1 MPAELSGSHIL
12 LVEDDRIMRAIL
24 AERLAPVGA
33 EISVV
38 PNAEG
43 ALAFLEERRPTL
55 VLSDAVMPG
64 MDGFELCRRVRTDPR
79 FRTLPFAMF
88 TSLVQDIQARSLEA
102 GADDFISK
110 NAEDAA
116 LRIRVRML
124 LGLGAD
130 TGATPVVAVI
140 SASSTVRSLLQAHL
154 GTTNIQVR
162 VATDRRELQQVLDG
176 GMVDAL
182 VVDTD
187 LGEDSA
193 IGLVRTVNDVP
204 WKARLP
210 ILLLV
215 GKEEESFLE
224 PLEDRIQDF
233 LYKPLTAR
241 EDRHRL
247 RLLLRL
253 AQGLAGH

>member
-1 MPAELSGSHIL
+1 MPAESSGRQIL
-12 LVEDDRIMRAIL
+12 LVEDDRIMRTIL
-24 AERLAPVGA
+24 AERLAPLGA

-38 PNAEG
+38 PNAEE
-43 ALAFLEERRPTL
+43 ALAFLEEQSPDL
-55 VLSDAVMPG
+55 ILSDAVMPG
-64 MDGFELCRRVRTDPR
+64 MDGFELCRRVRANPR

-88 TSLVQDIQARSLEA
+88 TSLVQDIQTRSLEA

-124 LGLGAD
+124 LGLGGEVSA
-130 TGATPVVAVI
+130 APVVALI

-154 GTTNIQVR
+154 GTTAIQVR
-162 VATDRRELQQVLDG
+162 VASDKEELRRILDG

-187 LGEDSA
+187 FGEGTA
-193 IGLVRTVNDVP
+193 AELVRTIHDAP
-204 WKARLP
+204 WKVCLP

-215 GKEEESFLE
+215 AREEECLLE
-224 PLEDRIQDF
+224 QLEDRIQDF
-233 LYKPLTAR
+233 LFKPLTAR

-247 RLLLRL
+247 KLLLRF
-253 AQGLAGH
+253 AQGLSGR